1 MLMWSLSGNTFF
13 QGRFLF
19 PTQWNGIW
27 GSEGKPPQ
35 VIQCIR
41 AYFSKKCLTQP
52 MVFPPVD
59 IDGFLVWVII
69 QDGVFNFHNSHC
81 HLHM

>member
-19 PTQWNGIW
+19 PTQWDGIW
-27 GSEGKPPQ
+27 GSEGKPSQ

-41 AYFSKKCLTQP
+41 AYFSK
-52 MVFPPVD
+52 
-59 IDGFLVWVII
+59 
-69 QDGVFNFHNSHC
+69 VFNPAYCSSSCRH
-81 HLHM
+81 